1 MEQLP
6 QLALSVFVFVHTP
19 LQTFFPLPHVQML
32 LTQSGV
38 EPPHVPHGMV
48 PPQPSEAV
56 LQFCPL
62 IQACAI
68 VFGWQTHLLLE
79 LQVGVDPLHVPHDT
93 VPPQP
98 SDAVLQFCPLRQ
110 ACAIVFGWQTHLLLE
125 LQVGVDPLHVPHDT
139 VPPQPSEAVL
149 QFCPLRQACAM
160 VFGWQVH
167 TEGEPAHASLFAQA
181 VHRAASA
188 HPLFASVV
196 THLSPHFL
204 VPAPQEPTTQEPA

>member
-1 MEQLP
+1 VGV
-6 QLALSVFVFVHTP
+6 AP
-19 LQTFFPLPHVQML
+19 L
-32 LTQSGV
+32 
-38 EPPHVPHGMV
+38 HVPHGILFPQPSGAVPQFCPLMQACAAVFGVQTHLLPAPQVGVAPLHVPHDTV

-62 IQACAI
+62 RQACAT

-79 LQVGVDPLHVPHDT
+79 LQVGV
-93 VPPQP
+93 
-98 SDAVLQFCPLRQ
+98 A
-110 ACAIVFGWQTHLLLE
+110 
-125 LQVGVDPLHVPHDT
+125 PLHVPHDT

-160 VFGWQVH
+160 VFGVQVH
-167 TEGEPAHASLFAQA
+167 TEGEPTHASLFAQA
-181 VHRAASA
+181 VHFVASA

-204 VPAPQEPTTQEPA
+204 VPAPQEPTTQAPA